1 MILER
6 EIEKLLLRKEEK
18 LEIKWKDEENTCL
31 EEVGGKEGLVGAR
44 SLHLDRSLAL
54 EMDCDWEVNDEVEQ
68 QQSFHSSQDAASQTD
83 LFASELGRL
92 KQAMEDVSLEERH
105 SFTIEEDDC
114 ALNVHLEEGEGQEE
128 VLENTGNVQ
137 NVDVMER
144 SIQEELK
151 ASLLPDNVESMK
163 EKENRSGMLRSPI
176 CDKSIIVSSEE
187 EEDLSFEREA
197 GPSSVDCAV
206 NTKTEEEISTKSGSI
221 KNLLAW
227 LLLLLALFTT
237 FGAFRVDHKVHLPST
252 WLLLYHLFGSSLPL
266 PVILVEYDSNPR
278 PHIN

>member
-1 MILER
+1 M
-6 EIEKLLLRKEEK
+6 
-18 LEIKWKDEENTCL
+18 EIKWKDEENTCL
-31 EEVGGKEGLVGAR
+31 EEVDGNEGLVGAR

-54 EMDCDWEVNDEVEQ
+54 EMDCDWEVNGEVEQ

-128 VLENTGNVQ
+128 VLENTGNVE

-163 EKENRSGMLRSPI
+163 EKEKRSGMLSSPI
-176 CDKSIIVSSEE
+176 CDKSIIIVSMEEEE
-187 EEDLSFEREA
+187 EEDLALEGEV
-197 GPSSVDCAV
+197 GLSSVDSAV
-206 NTKTEEEISTKSGSI
+206 NTETEDEMSTKSGSI

-266 PVILVEYDSNPR
+266 PVISVEYDSNPR

>member
-18 LEIKWKDEENTCL
+18 LEIRWKDEENTCL
-31 EEVGGKEGLVGAR
+31 EEVGGKEGLVGDR

-54 EMDCDWEVNDEVEQ
+54 EMDCDWEVDGEVEQ

-105 SFTIEEDDC
+105 SFAIEEDDC

-128 VLENTGNVQ
+128 VLENTGNVE
-137 NVDVMER
+137 NVDVMET
-144 SIQEELK
+144 SLQEELK
-151 ASLLPDNVESMK
+151 SSLLPDNVESMK
-163 EKENRSGMLRSPI
+163 EKEKRSGMLSSPI
-176 CDKSIIVSSEE
+176 CDKSIIVSMEE
-187 EEDLSFEREA
+187 EEDLALEGEV
-197 GPSSVDCAV
+197 GLSSVDCAV
-206 NTKTEEEISTKSGSI
+206 NTETEEEISTKSGSI

-266 PVILVEYDSNPR
+266 PVISVEYDSNPR

>member
-1 MILER
+1 MER

-31 EEVGGKEGLVGAR
+31 EEVGGKEGPAGDR
-44 SLHLDRSLAL
+44 ILHLDRSLAL
-54 EMDCDWEVNDEVEQ
+54 EMDFDWEVNEQ

-105 SFTIEEDDC
+105 SFAIEEDDC

-128 VLENTGNVQ
+128 VLENTGNVE

-163 EKENRSGMLRSPI
+163 EKEKRSGMLRSPI
-176 CDKSIIVSSEE
+176 CDKSIIIVSMEEEE
-187 EEDLSFEREA
+187 EEDLALEGEV
-197 GPSSVDCAV
+197 GLSSVDCAV
-206 NTKTEEEISTKSGSI
+206 NTETEEKISTKSGSI

-266 PVILVEYDSNPR
+266 PVISVEYDSNPR

>member
-1 MILER
+1 MER

-18 LEIKWKDEENTCL
+18 LEIRWKDEENTCL
-31 EEVGGKEGLVGAR
+31 EEVGGKEGLVGDP

-54 EMDCDWEVNDEVEQ
+54 EMDCDWEVDGEVEQ
-68 QQSFHSSQDAASQTD
+68 HQSFHSSQDAASQTD

-105 SFTIEEDDC
+105 SFAIEEDDC

-128 VLENTGNVQ
+128 VLENTGNVE
-137 NVDVMER
+137 NVDVMET
-144 SIQEELK
+144 SLQEELK

-163 EKENRSGMLRSPI
+163 EKEKRSGMLRSPI
-176 CDKSIIVSSEE
+176 CDKSIVVSMEEE
-187 EEDLSFEREA
+187 EEDLAFEREV

-206 NTKTEEEISTKSGSI
+206 NTETEEEISTKSGSI

-266 PVILVEYDSNPR
+266 PVISVEYDSNPR

>member
-1 MILER
+1 M
-6 EIEKLLLRKEEK
+6 EIR
-18 LEIKWKDEENTCL
+18 WKDEENTCL
-31 EEVGGKEGLVGAR
+31 EEVGGKEGLVGDR

-54 EMDCDWEVNDEVEQ
+54 EMDCDWEVNGEVEQ

-105 SFTIEEDDC
+105 SFAIEEDDC

-128 VLENTGNVQ
+128 VLENTGNVE

-163 EKENRSGMLRSPI
+163 EKEKRSGMLRSPI
-176 CDKSIIVSSEE
+176 CDKSIIVSMEE
-187 EEDLSFEREA
+187 EEDLALEREV

-206 NTKTEEEISTKSGSI
+206 NTETEEEISTKSGSI

-237 FGAFRVDHKVHLPST
+237 FGAVRVDHKVHLPST

-266 PVILVEYDSNPR
+266 PVISVEYDSNPR

>member
-1 MILER
+1 M
-6 EIEKLLLRKEEK
+6 LLRKEEK

-54 EMDCDWEVNDEVEQ
+54 EMDCDWEVNGEVEQ

-114 ALNVHLEEGEGQEE
+114 ALNVHLEEDEGQEE
-128 VLENTGNVQ
+128 VLENTGNVE
-137 NVDVMER
+137 NVNVMET

-163 EKENRSGMLRSPI
+163 EKEKRSGMLSSPI
-176 CDKSIIVSSEE
+176 CYKSIIIVHMGR
-187 EEDLSFEREA
+187 ED
-197 GPSSVDCAV
+197 
-206 NTKTEEEISTKSGSI
+206 
-221 KNLLAW
+221 
-227 LLLLLALFTT
+227 
-237 FGAFRVDHKVHLPST
+237 
-252 WLLLYHLFGSSLPL
+252 
-266 PVILVEYDSNPR
+266 DS
-278 PHIN
+278 

>member
-1 MILER
+1 MER

-18 LEIKWKDEENTCL
+18 LEIRWKDEENTCL
-31 EEVGGKEGLVGAR
+31 EEVGGKEGLFGDQ
-44 SLHLDRSLAL
+44 SQHLDRSLAL
-54 EMDCDWEVNDEVEQ
+54 EMDCDWEVNGEVEQ

-105 SFTIEEDDC
+105 SFAIEEDDC

-128 VLENTGNVQ
+128 VLENTGNVEK
-137 NVDVMER
+137 VEVMET
-144 SIQEELK
+144 SLQEELK

-163 EKENRSGMLRSPI
+163 EKEKRSGMLRSPI
-176 CDKSIIVSSEE
+176 CDKSIIVSMEE
-187 EEDLSFEREA
+187 EEDLALEREV

-206 NTKTEEEISTKSGSI
+206 NTETEEEISTKSGSI

-266 PVILVEYDSNPR
+266 PVISVEYDSNPR